1 MKTKVHLFGMCFDW
15 RIVAGLAAVGV
26 GIAVLA
32 PKLVLGAL
40 PLLLLAACPLS
51 MLLMMVTMNGMGQR
65 SATSTRRQLKGT
77 TASSVLSR
85 EEQLA
90 QLREH
95 LQNLQERQEV
105 IARQINALEQN
116 ERQSTFDKDR
126 SSINLNKFN

>member
-26 GIAVLA
+26 GIAFLA
-32 PKLVLGAL
+32 PKLALGAL

-51 MLLMMVTMNGMGQR
+51 MLLMMVTMNGMDQR

-85 EEQLA
+85 SEQLA
-90 QLREH
+90 QLREQ
-95 LQNLQERQEV
+95 LQNLQQQQEV

-126 SSINLNKFN
+126 PSIQPKQI